1 MQAQLEDIHVAMY
14 PEFFDPHMV
23 DDPSR
28 VLHPFSSMKVNM
40 AGVHVYTATSK
51 TWTVVAVN
59 GGGLIMNPV
68 GVIQSMMGPFPQGTY
83 DAPTY
88 HGLSVN
94 TTTFRKDRTYEVSLT
109 LPSEYTVSS

>member
-88 HGLSVN
+88 HGFSVN
-94 TTTFRKDRTYEVSLT
+94 TTTFRKDRTYEVCIT
-109 LPSEYTVSS
+109 PPCE